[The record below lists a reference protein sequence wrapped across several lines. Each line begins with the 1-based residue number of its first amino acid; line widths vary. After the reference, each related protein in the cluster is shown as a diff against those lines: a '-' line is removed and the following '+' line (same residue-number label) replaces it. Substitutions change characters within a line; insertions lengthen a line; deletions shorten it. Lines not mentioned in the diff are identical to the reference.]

1 MGGCARVASST
12 ALKAITV
19 TCAHAAAKDAFNA
32 QIEEPGS
39 KEETAP
45 SHRQALAAYAH
56 NESEQRMLMC
66 NMERS
71 LSTHPW
77 SCTLLPKRWWF
88 KERDARQPLS
98 ILPSAP
104 QEACYPI
111 PAEHSL
117 TNDNSTTISLF

>member
-71 LSTHPW
+71 LST
-77 SCTLLPKRWWF
+77 SACRGEYDNDIFLDF
-88 KERDARQPLS
+88 KPV
-98 ILPSAP
+98 I
-104 QEACYPI
+104 
-111 PAEHSL
+111 
-117 TNDNSTTISLF
+117 TVTM